1 MSSRSTPTVSGTR
14 PTFPGVLRPV
24 VDGEA
29 DLVLGSRV
37 LGDAE
42 SGDRVRQAGVRVFA
56 VLVRLLTG
64 VGVTDTSSGLRAM
77 TAEVGVS
84 VRQEQAQ
91 YQSSELLI
99 GAIFQGYRVAER
111 PVVMRRRRA
120 GESKKG
126 HNALYGFRYG
136 RAIMRTWW
144 RERRSAGPVPHAD
157 PPTSG
162 RAGASAASWIA
173 AGQARVAP
181 LLPALRVA
189 GFVAAVAI
197 VVYIGVRAAREV
209 HLRDIAWWPLPF
221 VLAAAATWWLLLA
234 RGWAL
239 LVAGRTSRRDIS
251 VWARTQTL
259 RYVPGG
265 IWAPASRLA
274 VVRGG
279 PLDKVST
286 VAGENLLSLCAA
298 LTVGGAAL
306 AASGR
311 TPWIGLVAAVAVP
324 LVAVRFLP
332 AGTPLTPAR
341 MARATVNYLL
351 AFLAYALAAVLV
363 QIAVSGSVDA
373 LAVAGAASVAWA
385 AGLVV
390 VIAPSGLGVREV
402 VYLNLLSGTLPFAEL
417 VAAAVTMRLAMIVA
431 ELAVLLLA
439 GLPEQTD
446 GRSRPP

>member
-1 MSSRSTPTVSGTR
+1 V
-14 PTFPGVLRPV
+14 
-24 VDGEA
+24 GE
-29 DLVLGSRV
+29 
-37 LGDAE
+37 GDIAPE
-42 SGDRVRQAGVRVFA
+42 DGDR
-56 VLVRLLTG
+56 
-64 VGVTDTSSGLRAM
+64 RA
-77 TAEVGVS
+77 A
-84 VRQEQAQ
+84 A
-91 YQSSELLI
+91 
-99 GAIFQGYRVAER
+99 
-111 PVVMRRRRA
+111 RA
-120 GESKKG
+120 P
-126 HNALYGFRYG
+126 
-136 RAIMRTWW
+136 W
-144 RERRSAGPVPHAD
+144 
-157 PPTSG
+157 
-162 RAGASAASWIA
+162 SWIA

-189 GFVAAVAI
+189 GFVASVGI
-197 VVYIGVRAAREV
+197 VVYIGVRAAGEV
-209 HLRDIAWWPLPF
+209 DLHEIAWWPLPF

-259 RYVPGG
+259 RYLPGG
-265 IWAPASRLA
+265 IWAPATRVA
-274 VVRGG
+274 VVRGR

-324 LVAVRFLP
+324 LVAVRYLP
-332 AGTPLTPAR
+332 DGTPLTPAR

-351 AFLAYALAAVLV
+351 AFLAYALGAVLV
-363 QIAVSGSVDA
+363 QVAVSGSIDA

-402 VYLNLLSGTLPFAEL
+402 VYLNLLSGTLPYAEL
-417 VAAAVTMRLAMIVA
+417 VAAAVAMRLAMIVA
-431 ELAVLLLA
+431 ELGVLLLA
-439 GLPEQTD
+439 GLPSRRTD
-446 GRSRPP
+446 VR

>member
-1 MSSRSTPTVSGTR
+1 MGEGAPSSW
-14 PTFPGVLRPV
+14 F
-24 VDGEA
+24 
-29 DLVLGSRV
+29 
-37 LGDAE
+37 
-42 SGDRVRQAGVRVFA
+42 
-56 VLVRLLTG
+56 
-64 VGVTDTSSGLRAM
+64 
-77 TAEVGVS
+77 
-84 VRQEQAQ
+84 
-91 YQSSELLI
+91 
-99 GAIFQGYRVAER
+99 
-111 PVVMRRRRA
+111 
-120 GESKKG
+120 
-126 HNALYGFRYG
+126 
-136 RAIMRTWW
+136 
-144 RERRSAGPVPHAD
+144 
-157 PPTSG
+157 
-162 RAGASAASWIA
+162 A

-189 GFVAAVAI
+189 GFVGAVAI
-197 VVYIGVRAAREV
+197 VAYIGVRAAGEV
-209 HLRDIAWWPLPF
+209 QLDEIAWWPLPF

-265 IWAPASRLA
+265 VWAPATRLA

-324 LVAVRFLP
+324 LVAVRYLP
-332 AGTPLTPAR
+332 DGTPLTRTR

-351 AFLAYALAAVLV
+351 AFLAYALGAVLV
-363 QIAVSGSVDA
+363 QVAVSGSVDA

-402 VYLNLLSGTLPFAEL
+402 VYVKPALRH
-417 VAAAVTMRLAMIVA
+417 AALRRARRGGGRDATGDDRRRAGRTPARRLARQA
-431 ELAVLLLA
+431 DGRPLALRRAARRPLRLLLFDLHLGVGVGLLDECLAA
-439 GLPEQTD
+439 GPAERPDDERDREGDVPGRDGELLPE
-446 GRSRPP
+446 